1 MSATD
6 TSPTNGS
13 KTKTPERAPEY
24 VGFRLQRS
32 DLYINDADN
41 ARSSLQG
48 HDGKAAYAALM
59 GGGKAAESF
68 EKSFD
73 AVDKGL
79 ARLALAIATDGLEN
93 PPIVRPTT
101 DADKDAKKAGKP
113 FILLMG
119 FRRVRAIDILGWDAF
134 DARKPAG
141 DRDRKHLF
149 MAAMA
154 ENFAR
159 DNLSPYEGAMASD
172 RAIKEYQATETEIA
186 AATGISRSHV
196 GNQVRLVRRLPSA
209 ALMAWKDASN
219 PAHNLC
225 AFNNLTKIAAMETDV
240 DRDAAWDTL
249 CRGSNVTANG
259 TTPGADPNASTT
271 PDTGKK
277 PPSARK
283 IMERIRATF
292 NFINSSVGK
301 TFVPPAGHEWFR
313 AYTRYLAGYGEKAPE
328 GLSALDPAPK
338 AKKTRAKK
346 RGDAKK
352 GTKGGRKGKEK
363 ASK

>member
-1 MSATD
+1 MTATD
-6 TSPTNGS
+6 TSPSNG
-13 KTKTPERAPEY
+13 KTPKTPERAPEY
-24 VGFRLQRS
+24 VGFRLQRA
-32 DLYINDADN
+32 DLHVNDADN

-68 EKSFD
+68 EKDFGS
-73 AVDKGL
+73 VDKGL

-101 DADKDAKKAGKP
+101 DADKEARKLNKP
-113 FILLMG
+113 FVLVMG
-119 FRRVRAIDILGWDAF
+119 FRRVRAVDILGWDHF

-141 DRDRKHLF
+141 DRDRKQTFL
-149 MAAMA
+149 AALA

-172 RAIKEYQATETEIA
+172 RAIKEYAATETEVA

-196 GNQVRLVRRLPSA
+196 GNQVRLVRRLPASA
-209 ALMAWKDASN
+209 LLAWKDASN

-225 AFNNLTKIAAMETDV
+225 AFNNLTKIAAMETDI
-240 DRDAAWDTL
+240 DRDAAWDQL

-259 TTPGADPNASTT
+259 TTPGTDPNAPT
-271 PDTGKK
+271 PDASGKK

-283 IMERIRATF
+283 IMERIRSTF
-292 NFINSSVGK
+292 NFINSAAGK
-301 TFVPPAGHEWFR
+301 SFVPPPGNEWFR
-313 AYTRYLAGYGEKAPE
+313 AFSRYLAGYGEKAPE
-328 GLSALDPAPK
+328 GLSVLNPEPK
-338 AKKTRAKK
+338 AKKVRAKK
-346 RGDAKK
+346 RDDAKK
-352 GTKGGRKGKEK
+352 GTKGGRKGKKE